1 MPWTY
6 DQRIQRACKAFTD
19 RSLLSEEDISVIKRP
34 LFFGHHAFGVGF
46 APYAENWSRYDE
58 LKEFITSSLDGL
70 DYTLQSNR
78 RTVDFHLFSSDP
90 TTLRWLI
97 DHSGPFIIN
106 YLRLVDKACWHLK
119 LPKPRPKTKYYGEFG
134 WRITFKDPAWG
145 TKSDNLEEL
154 DKLGGPTKLVVSPF
168 RTFLYL
174 SKLNDVLMSK
184 LILAEQIADIEDR
197 SSL

>member
-6 DQRIQRACKAFTD
+6 DQRIHRVCKAFTD
-19 RSLLSEEDISVIKRP
+19 KALLTEEDISVIRRP
-34 LFFGHHAFGVGF
+34 LFFGHHAFGIGF

-58 LKEFITSSLDGL
+58 LKEFITASLKGHDF
-70 DYTLQSNR
+70 TLQSNR
-78 RTVDFHLFSSDP
+78 RTMDFHMFASDP
-90 TTLRWLI
+90 AVLRWLI
-97 DHSGPFIIN
+97 KHNSPFIIN
-106 YLRLVDKACWHLK
+106 YLRLVDQSCWHLK
-119 LPKPRPKTKYYGEFG
+119 LPKPRPKEKYYGEFG
-134 WRITFKDPAWG
+134 WRISFKDPMWAS
-145 TKSDNLEEL
+145 KNSNLDEL

-174 SKLNDVLMSK
+174 SKLNDVLMFK